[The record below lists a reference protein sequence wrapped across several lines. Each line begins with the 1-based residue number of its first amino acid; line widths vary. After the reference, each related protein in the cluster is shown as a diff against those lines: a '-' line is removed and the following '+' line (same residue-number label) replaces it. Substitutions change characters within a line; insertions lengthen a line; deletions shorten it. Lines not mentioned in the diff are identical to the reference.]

1 MLVVNPPVGAAEPS
15 LTLELSRNDLLLSG
29 SSGQE
34 LVDSVWAWAK
44 GRLAAT
50 GCQISILDRDG
61 FYLFAA
67 TGTPWSESDREQARE
82 AVIARRFVRDQERA
96 VHPLI
101 EVAGRSGAVL
111 LSLSAES
118 PTNLVGSMQRAA
130 ELLSLRVPAALEM
143 QRLNSAVMRLAE
155 AERMQRALYTIAG
168 LANSGRNLTEL
179 LSLLHGLVAGLMYAE
194 NFFVLLRDR
203 RNGDISFPYFRD
215 NKDARA
221 PRPDQVFKLS
231 EMHGS
236 LAAHVVT
243 TGESLMGPS
252 DFLGLQ
258 IGTESEAFGPPSVDW
273 LGVPLGFAGEVFG
286 AVCVQS
292 YEEQFRY
299 GNRERDLLTFV
310 AMHLS
315 TALQQ
320 RWTQMELERRVDER
334 TDELREANRAL
345 RAEVEERQRG
355 EQLHSALFRI
365 AELGA
370 GQCTLEDFFSAV
382 HRVVGRLL
390 YAANF
395 YIAMLS
401 EDGESIDFPYSVDER
416 DTERERRRIGR
427 GLTEYVLRSGQAL
440 LADRSLI
447 DQLHDSGEIISYGPR
462 ALVWLGV
469 PLICESGTVG
479 VLAVQSYDSEHNYN
493 RRDQEILTFVSIHI
507 GNALERVRAAERLRQ
522 ANSELENRVRDRTQA
537 LFAANRDLRQ
547 QIAERERF
555 ERELKYAA
563 NHDSLT
569 GLPNRPAFMQRL
581 AQALA
586 RYSRRQQDRFGILF
600 LDLDRFKVINDSMGH
615 WVGDG
620 LLQEVAQRLS
630 NVVSGRGLVA
640 RLGGDE
646 FAILME
652 AIDTEADAVLLAEQI
667 IVALNEAIF
676 VEGKEL
682 FTSTSI
688 GIAVSRPIYRS
699 PEELLR
705 DADVALYRAKA
716 RGRRCF
722 EVFDDQLRHQ
732 ALCQLELESDLRRAV
747 ARHEFE
753 PVFQPIHRI
762 DNGEV
767 VGYEA
772 LIRWRHPERGQLLPE
787 EFLATAEE
795 TGLLEAMD
803 WQVYEL
809 VFAQAWVLVKDG
821 GYVTINVGGRHF
833 RSARFVERLLQLMAR
848 YEFHAE
854 HLRVEVTERILIE
867 EPEKVRQMMLQLKA
881 SGVRLALDDFGTGY
895 SSLSYLHQ
903 FPLHALKID
912 RSFVTA
918 LNTGSAGNAMAVLRA
933 ICTLGRSLELEVVAE
948 GLETE
953 GQLDIVRS
961 LGCQYGQGYL
971 YAKPQPVHV
980 LLAQRD
986 GMRLSETAALSSSFK
1001 LPR

>member
-1 MLVVNPPVGAAEPS
+1 MEV
-15 LTLELSRNDLLLSG
+15 SRDDLLLTG

-34 LVDSVWAWAK
+34 LVDSVSAWAER
-44 GRLAAT
+44 RLAAA
-50 GCQISILDRDG
+50 GSQIWILDRDG

-67 TGTPWSESDREQARE
+67 AGEEWTESDREMARE
-82 AVIARRFVRDQERA
+82 AVIARSFQRDARRA
-96 VHPLI
+96 AHPLV
-101 EVAGRSGAVL
+101 EVGGRSGAVL
-111 LSLSAES
+111 VNLSEES
-118 PTNLVGSMQRAA
+118 PAEVAEALQRAA

-143 QRLNSAVMRLAE
+143 QRLNSAVTRLAE

-168 LANSGRNLTEL
+168 LANSGRDLSEL
-179 LSLLHGLVAGLMYAE
+179 LSLIHGLVAGLMYAE
-194 NFFVLLRDR
+194 NFFVVLRDR
-203 RNGDISFPYFRD
+203 RSGEISFPYFRD
-215 NKDARA
+215 GLDKAA
-221 PRPDQVFKLS
+221 PRPDQTFSLG
-231 EMHGS
+231 EMQGS
-236 LAAHVVT
+236 LAAYVVA

-252 DFLGLQ
+252 DLLCLQ
-258 IGTESEAFGPPSVDW
+258 IGTDSGQFGPSSVDW
-273 LGVPLGFAGEVFG
+273 LGVPLNFAGEVFG

-292 YEEQFRY
+292 YDDNFHY
-299 GNRERDLLTFV
+299 SNRERDLLTFV
-310 AMHLS
+310 AMHLAS
-315 TALQQ
+315 ALQQ
-320 RWTQMELERRVDER
+320 RWIQVELERRVDRR
-334 TDELREANRAL
+334 TDELREANKAL

-355 EQLHSALFRI
+355 EQLHAALFRI

-370 GQCTLEDFFSAV
+370 GQGTLEDFFAAV
-382 HRVVGRLL
+382 HRVIGRLL

-401 EDGESIDFPYSVDER
+401 EDGKAIEFPYSVDER
-416 DTERERRRIGR
+416 DAERERREIGR
-427 GLTEYVLRSGQAL
+427 GLTEFVLRTGQAL
-440 LADRSLI
+440 LADREMI
-447 DQLHDSGEIISYGPR
+447 DQLHENGEIVSFGPR
-462 ALVWLGV
+462 AKVWLGV

-479 VLAVQSYDSEHNYN
+479 VMAVQSYDSEHNYN

-522 ANSELENRVRDRTQA
+522 ANAELEDRVRDRTQA

-569 GLPNRPAFMQRL
+569 GLPNRAAFMQRL

-620 LLQEVAQRLS
+620 LLKEVAQRLS
-630 NVVSGRGLVA
+630 NVVSGRGLVS

-652 AIDTEADAVLLAEQI
+652 AIESEADAALLAEQVI
-667 IVALNEAIF
+667 IALNEAIF

-682 FTSTSI
+682 FSSTSI
-688 GIAVSRPIYRS
+688 GIAVSRPTYRS

-716 RGRRCF
+716 RGRRCY

-762 DNGEV
+762 DNGET

-833 RSARFVERLLQLMAR
+833 RSPRFVGRLLQLMAR

-867 EPEKVRQMMLQLKA
+867 EPEKVREMMLELKEA
-881 SGVRLALDDFGTGY
+881 GVRLALDDFGTGY

-918 LNTGSAGNAMAVLRA
+918 LNTGSGGNAMAVLRA
-933 ICTLGRSLELEVVAE
+933 ICTLGRSLDLEVIAE

-953 GQLDIVRS
+953 TQLDVVRS

-971 YAKPQPVHV
+971 YARPQPVHV

-986 GMRLSETAALSSSFK
+986 GLRLIDNSVRFERK
-1001 LPR
+1001 L

>member
-1 MLVVNPPVGAAEPS
+1 MEV
-15 LTLELSRNDLLLSG
+15 SRDDLLLTG

-34 LVDSVWAWAK
+34 LVDSVSAWAER
-44 GRLAAT
+44 RLAAT
-50 GCQISILDRDG
+50 GCQIWILDRDG
-61 FYLFAA
+61 FYLFASA
-67 TGTPWSESDREQARE
+67 GEQWTESDREMARE
-82 AVIARRFVRDQERA
+82 AVIARRFRRDTLRA
-96 VHPLI
+96 VHPLV
-101 EVAGRSGAVL
+101 EVGGRSGAVL
-111 LSLSAES
+111 LCLGSEAPAKLAE
-118 PTNLVGSMQRAA
+118 PMQRAA

-143 QRLNSAVMRLAE
+143 QRLNSAVTRLAE

-168 LANSGRNLTEL
+168 LANSGRDLSEL
-179 LSLLHGLVAGLMYAE
+179 LGLIHGLVAGLMYAE
-194 NFFVLLRDR
+194 NFFVVLRDR
-203 RNGDISFPYFRD
+203 RSGDISFPYFLDSQDRS
-215 NKDARA
+215 A
-221 PRPDQVFKLS
+221 PRPDQTFSLG
-231 EMHGS
+231 EMQGS
-236 LAAHVVT
+236 LAAYVVT

-252 DFLGLQ
+252 DLLCLQ
-258 IGTESEAFGPPSVDW
+258 IGADRGHFGPASVDW
-273 LGVPLGFAGEVFG
+273 LGVPLSFAGDVFG

-292 YEEQFRY
+292 YNEQFHY
-299 GNRERDLLTFV
+299 SNRERDLLTFV
-310 AMHLS
+310 ALHLS
-315 TALQQ
+315 SALQQ
-320 RWTQMELERRVDER
+320 RWTQIELERRVDER
-334 TDELREANRAL
+334 TDELREANKAL

-355 EQLHSALFRI
+355 EQLHAALFRI

-370 GQCTLEDFFSAV
+370 GQGTLEDFFAAV
-382 HRVVGRLL
+382 HRVIGRLL

-401 EDGESIDFPYSVDER
+401 DDGRTIDFPYSVDER
-416 DTERERRRIGR
+416 DAERERREIGR
-427 GLTEYVLRSGQAL
+427 GLTEYVLRTGQAL
-440 LADRSLI
+440 LADREMI
-447 DQLHDSGEIISYGPR
+447 DQLHDSNEIISYGPR
-462 ALVWLGV
+462 AKVWLGV

-479 VLAVQSYDSEHNYN
+479 VLAVQSYDSAHSYS

-522 ANSELENRVRDRTQA
+522 ANAELEDRVRDRTQA

-569 GLPNRPAFMQRL
+569 GLPNRAAFMQRL

-620 LLQEVAQRLS
+620 LLKEVAQRLS
-630 NVVSGRGLVA
+630 NVVSGRGLVS

-652 AIDTEADAVLLAEQI
+652 AIESEADAVLLAEQV

-682 FTSTSI
+682 FSSTSI

-753 PVFQPIHRI
+753 PVFQPIYRI
-762 DNGEV
+762 ENGEV

-787 EFLATAEE
+787 EFLSTAEE

-833 RSARFVERLLQLMAR
+833 RSARFVDRLLQLMAR

-867 EPEKVRQMMLQLKA
+867 EPEKVREMMLELKA
-881 SGVRLALDDFGTGY
+881 AGVRLALDDFGTGY

-918 LNTGSAGNAMAVLRA
+918 LHTGSGGNAIAVLRA
-933 ICTLGRSLELEVVAE
+933 ICTLGRSLDLEVIAE

-953 GQLDIVRS
+953 SQLDVVRS

-971 YAKPQPVHV
+971 YATPQPVHA

-986 GMRLSETAALSSSFK
+986 GVRLVDTGAGRRYQLQS
-1001 LPR
+1001 